1 MIILDNTGRITV
13 QLPQITDVTNYTIL
27 LQNTVTKDI
36 HKFDVE
42 GENDVIYR
50 HFDINTSNLIDG
62 EYYLVLIAN
71 PYNSVIEVTNDIKNY
86 EVNNVVYYLVND
98 GDYITDGNLYVGISG
113 DPGVS
118 ICTRE
123 LVRKGEFENKATQYN
138 KNNKYVTY
146 KG

>member
-36 HKFDVE
+36 HRFDVE

-62 EYYLVLIAN
+62 EYYIVLIAN
-71 PYNSVIEVTNDIKNY
+71 PYKSVIEVTNNI
-86 EVNNVVYYLVND
+86 
-98 GDYITDGNLYVGISG
+98 
-113 DPGVS
+113 
-118 ICTRE
+118 
-123 LVRKGEFENKATQYN
+123 
-138 KNNKYVTY
+138 
-146 KG
+146 